1 MDLAQTLGWIATI
14 LFSVMVIP
22 QMIKTL
28 KSRDTKGV
36 SFFLFVIFLIGN
48 IIALIYAILIGEKPL
63 IIKYVIAIETTVAYM
78 GIFIYYKNKEMKRKR
93 KIQNAQTKL
102 TLTKC

>member
-14 LFSVMVIP
+14 LFSVMIIP

-28 KSRDTKGV
+28 KSKDTRGV
-36 SFFLFVIFLIGN
+36 SFLLFVIFLIAN
-48 IIALIYAILIGEKPL
+48 IIALIYSVLIGEKPL

-78 GIFIYYKNKEMKRKR
+78 GIFLYYRHKE
-93 KIQNAQTKL
+93 KIRYNIVN
-102 TLTKC
+102 

>member
-63 IIKYVIAIETTVAYM
+63 IIK
-78 GIFIYYKNKEMKRKR
+78 K
-93 KIQNAQTKL
+93 
-102 TLTKC
+102 